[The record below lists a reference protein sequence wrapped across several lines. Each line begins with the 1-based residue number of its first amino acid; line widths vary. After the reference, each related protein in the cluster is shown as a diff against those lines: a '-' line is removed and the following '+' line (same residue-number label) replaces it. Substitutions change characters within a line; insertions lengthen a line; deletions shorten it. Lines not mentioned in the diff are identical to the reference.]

1 MIVVETKLAV
11 LLEVSRTRSGA
22 SQVLQ
27 SQFFDVLRGFALT
40 PDVLV
45 QLQSLLPLTLSLRL
59 TGRDKKANLKF
70 RICGCPACHCST
82 TAT

>member
-45 QLQSLLPLTLSLRL
+45 QLQSLLPLSLRL
-59 TGRDKKANLKF
+59 TGRKKANLKF

>member
-27 SQFFDVLRGFALT
+27 SQFFDVLQGFSLT

-45 QLQSLLPLTLSLRL
+45 QLQSLLPLTLSFRR
-59 TGRDKKANLKF
+59 TGRKKKANLNF
-70 RICGCPACHCST
+70 RICGCPACHCSNT
-82 TAT
+82 TT

>member
-11 LLEVSRTRSGA
+11 LLEVARTRSGA

-45 QLQSLLPLTLSLRL
+45 QLQSLLPLTLSLPASREGRKRL
-59 TGRDKKANLKF
+59 T
-70 RICGCPACHCST
+70 
-82 TAT
+82 